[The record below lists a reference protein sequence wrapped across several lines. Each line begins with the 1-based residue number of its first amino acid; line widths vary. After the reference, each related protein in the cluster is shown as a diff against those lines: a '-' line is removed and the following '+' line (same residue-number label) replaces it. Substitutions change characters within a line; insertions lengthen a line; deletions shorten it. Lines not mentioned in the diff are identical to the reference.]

1 MKMIVALR
9 LKKILIFFQKIF
21 LYFVKWNPLKKAS
34 YISGGNFPY
43 FWKKLLFWEMKVF
56 FLRKGL
62 ANPEKTKDYLHSS
75 G

>member
-1 MKMIVALR
+1 MKMILALR

-56 FLRKGL
+56 FSERDLQILK
-62 ANPEKTKDYLHSS
+62 KQKIISTV
-75 G
+75 

>member
-43 FWKKLLFWEMKVF
+43 FWKKLLFWEMKVLF
-56 FLRKGL
+56 SERDLQILK
-62 ANPEKTKDYLHSS
+62 KQKIISTV
-75 G
+75 